1 MNHDGV
7 DAYRQSQVSSA
18 SPGQLVLM
26 LYDYVIKC
34 LKDSDQRGACKGI
47 VELMGALDVDY
58 QEISG
63 RLFSLYEF
71 CLDQIKKGNTEEACK
86 MLCEMREMWAAAI
99 GNLTA
104 EAGTGESQGE
114 PGTETTKEKTDVIA

>member
-1 MNHDGV
+1 MKYDGA
-7 DAYRQSQVSSA
+7 DAYKQSQVTGA

-26 LYDYVIKC
+26 LYDHVIKC
-34 LKDSDQRGACKGI
+34 LNESDQRGASKGI

-71 CLDQIKKGNTEEACK
+71 CLEQVKKGNTEEACK
-86 MLCEMREMWAAAI
+86 MLSEMREMWATALSNMAAESVS
-99 GNLTA
+99 GKPEGETA
-104 EAGTGESQGE
+104 K
-114 PGTETTKEKTDVIA
+114 ETTDVTI

>member
-1 MNHDGV
+1 MKYDGV
-7 DAYRQSQVSSA
+7 DAYKQGQVTGA

-26 LYDYVIKC
+26 LYDHVIKC
-34 LKDSDQRGACKGI
+34 LNESDQNGACRGI

-71 CLDQIKKGNTEEACK
+71 CLEQVKKGNTEEACR
-86 MLCEMREMWAAAI
+86 MLSEMRDMWATAL
-99 GNLTA
+99 NKMTA
-104 EAGTGESQGE
+104 ESMSGKPDGE
-114 PGTETTKEKTDVIA
+114 TAKETTDVIV

>member
-1 MNHDGV
+1 MTHDGV
-7 DAYRQSQVSSA
+7 DAYKQGQVAGA

-26 LYDYVIKC
+26 LYDHVIKC
-34 LKDSDQRGACKGI
+34 LKDSDEQGACKGI

-71 CLDQIKKGNTEEACK
+71 CLDQVKKGNTEEACR
-86 MLCEMREMWAAAI
+86 MLSEMREMWATALS
-99 GNLTA
+99 NMTA
-104 EAGTGESQGE
+104 ESTAGKQEGE
-114 PGTETTKEKTDVIA
+114 PAKETTDVIA

>member
-1 MNHDGV
+1 MKYDGV
-7 DAYRQSQVSSA
+7 DAYKQSQITGA

-26 LYDYVIKC
+26 LYDHVIKC

-71 CLDQIKKGNTEEACK
+71 CLDQVKKGNTEEACR
-86 MLCEMREMWAAAI
+86 MLSEMRQMWATA
-99 GNLTA
+99 LDKMTA
-104 EAGTGESQGE
+104 ESRTGEPNGDVA
-114 PGTETTKEKTDVIA
+114 KERTDVNV

>member
-1 MNHDGV
+1 MKYDGV
-7 DAYRQSQVSSA
+7 DAYRKSQVTGA

-26 LYDYVIKC
+26 LYDHIIKC

-71 CLDQIKKGNTEEACK
+71 CLDQVKKGNTEEACR
-86 MLCEMREMWAAAI
+86 MLTEMREMWATAI
-99 GNLTA
+99 SKMTA
-104 EAGTGESQGE
+104 ESTAGE
-114 PGTETTKEKTDVIA
+114 PEGETAKETMDVNA

>member
-1 MNHDGV
+1 MKHDGV
-7 DAYRQSQVSSA
+7 DAYKQSQVTGA

-26 LYDYVIKC
+26 LYDHVIKC

-71 CLDQIKKGNTEEACK
+71 CLDQVKKGNTEEACR
-86 MLCEMREMWAAAI
+86 MLSEMRDMWA
-99 GNLTA
+99 TA
-104 EAGTGESQGE
+104 LNNMTADKSTGKKEGE
-114 PGTETTKEKTDVIA
+114 PAKETTDVIV

>member
-1 MNHDGV
+1 MKHDGV
-7 DAYRQSQVSSA
+7 DAYKEAQVAGA

-26 LYDYVIKC
+26 LYDHIINC
-34 LKDSDQRGACKGI
+34 LKNSDQRGASKGI

-71 CLDQIKKGNTEEACK
+71 CLDQVKKGNFEEACQ
-86 MLCEMREMWAAAI
+86 MLSEMRQMWATAL
-99 GNLTA
+99 NNMTA
-104 EAGTGESQGE
+104 ESTAGRPEGE
-114 PGTETTKEKTDVIA
+114 TAKETTDVIA

>member
-1 MNHDGV
+1 MKYDGV
-7 DAYRQSQVSSA
+7 DAYKQSQVTGA

-26 LYDYVIKC
+26 LYDHVLKC
-34 LKDSDQRGACKGI
+34 LKESDQRGACKGI

-71 CLDQIKKGNTEEACK
+71 CLEQVKKGNTEEACK
-86 MLCEMREMWAAAI
+86 MLTEMRDMWATAI
-99 GNLTA
+99 NKMTA
-104 EAGTGESQGE
+104 ESMSDKPEGDTAK
-114 PGTETTKEKTDVIA
+114 ETTDVIV

>member
-1 MNHDGV
+1 MKYDGV
-7 DAYRQSQVSSA
+7 EAYRQSQVTGA

-26 LYDYVIKC
+26 LYDHVIDC
-34 LKDSDQRGACKGI
+34 LNESDQRGACKGI

-71 CLDQIKKGNTEEACK
+71 CLEQVKKGNTEEACK
-86 MLCEMREMWAAAI
+86 MLSEMRGMWATALSKMAAESMS
-99 GNLTA
+99 GKPEGETA
-104 EAGTGESQGE
+104 K
-114 PGTETTKEKTDVIA
+114 ETTDVTV

>member
-1 MNHDGV
+1 MKYYGV
-7 DAYRQSQVSSA
+7 DAYKQGQVTGA

-26 LYDYVIKC
+26 LYDHIIKC
-34 LKDSDQRGACKGI
+34 LNESDQRGACEGI

-71 CLDQIKKGNTEEACK
+71 CLEQVKRGNTEEACK
-86 MLCEMREMWAAAI
+86 MLSEMREMWATA
-99 GNLTA
+99 LSKMTA
-104 EAGTGESQGE
+104 ESIPDKPEGE
-114 PGTETTKEKTDVIA
+114 TAKETTDVNI

>member
-1 MNHDGV
+1 MKHDGV
-7 DAYRQSQVSSA
+7 DAYKQSQVTGA

-26 LYDYVIKC
+26 LYDHVIKC

-71 CLDQIKKGNTEEACK
+71 CLDQVKKGNTEEACR
-86 MLCEMREMWAAAI
+86 MLSEMRDMWA
-99 GNLTA
+99 TA
-104 EAGTGESQGE
+104 LNNMTADKSTGKQEGE
-114 PGTETTKEKTDVIA
+114 PAKETTDVIV